1 MGLSN
6 GWRRLHLNG
15 KFSDMTITCNFK
27 QWAVH
32 KAIVCSRSGFFDG
45 ACSHQFRE
53 ANSGVIDLS
62 EDDEDAVEQMIHYL
76 YHLEYLNED
85 PQQRPAEMFRHR
97 AYTNRKPMPKKID
110 FSHIEDPLLAQA
122 GFYDQA
128 TSFSRSRADSTCF
141 KPPSATT
148 SHRPDTP
155 QQSSQY
161 EGEREHAGDND
172 DTEAESHLVLHTQV
186 YALGEKYDIPSLK
199 QLARRKFEMAAA
211 CYYDAPELA
220 EAIQLVY
227 QSTVDTDRGLRD
239 IVLQLFRRHP
249 QLANTQ
255 DIYAV
260 IKRTPD
266 LALDL
271 WKVERGLL

>member
-1 MGLSN
+1 M
-6 GWRRLHLNG
+6 
-15 KFSDMTITCNFK
+15 
-27 QWAVH
+27 
-32 KAIVCSRSGFFDG
+32 
-45 ACSHQFRE
+45 
-53 ANSGVIDLS
+53 
-62 EDDEDAVEQMIHYL
+62 
-76 YHLEYLNED
+76 YHLDYLNEE

-97 AYTNRKPMPKKID
+97 AYTHRKATPSKID
-110 FSHIEDPLLAQA
+110 FSQIEDPLLAQA
-122 GFYDQA
+122 GFYDKQD
-128 TSFSRSRADSTCF
+128 SPSRSRTNSISA
-141 KPPSATT
+141 KQPPTT
-148 SHRPDTP
+148 AHRPDTP
-155 QQSSQY
+155 QQGSQHDDQVGY
-161 EGEREHAGDND
+161 AEDED
-172 DTEAESHLVLHTQV
+172 DTESESHLVLHTQV

-199 QLARRKFEMAAA
+199 QLAKQKFEMAAA

-220 EAIQLVY
+220 EAIELVY

-260 IKRTPD
+260 IKETPG